1 MLLFEGIFVDLF
13 SVYHFVCNVF
23 LCVLYIFWS
32 KKEADN
38 VGVIGIR
45 DDKSCRD
52 DVFTSGNYF

>member
-1 MLLFEGIFVDLF
+1 MLLFEGVFIDLF

-32 KKEADN
+32 KKEADD

-45 DDKSCRD
+45 DDKSC
-52 DVFTSGNYF
+52 